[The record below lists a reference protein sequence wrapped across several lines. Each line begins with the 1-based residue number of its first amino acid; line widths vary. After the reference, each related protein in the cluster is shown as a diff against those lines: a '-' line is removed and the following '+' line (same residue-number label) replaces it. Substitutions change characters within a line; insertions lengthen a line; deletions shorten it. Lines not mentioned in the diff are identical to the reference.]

1 MYKLFRNLTLV
12 LTVNLLTVNVSANN
26 LQSLADVEHAAYI
39 FTLAQA
45 QARFNNP
52 EISLTPMDKRL
63 RLQNCEGGLEAFTN
77 REMTSAGNVTV
88 GVRCHH
94 PVAWTVYL
102 PLQIKVM
109 QPMVV
114 VARPVS
120 GNHVLTEQDLR
131 IEQRDIGSLRQGYMT
146 NIAAVVGQQAKYSL
160 GLGTVVQKN
169 HLRPLNVVK
178 RGESIVLVA
187 SAGTMEVR
195 MQGTAMADAGV
206 GDRVRVKNLSSER
219 VVEGVVDAPGVVRV
233 TM

>member
-1 MYKLFRNLTLV
+1 MYKLLRNLTLL
-12 LTVNLLTVNVSANN
+12 LTVNLLTFNVSANN

-52 EISLTPMDKRL
+52 EITLTPMDKRL

-114 VARPVS
+114 IARPVS

-169 HLRPLNVVK
+169 HLRPLDVVK